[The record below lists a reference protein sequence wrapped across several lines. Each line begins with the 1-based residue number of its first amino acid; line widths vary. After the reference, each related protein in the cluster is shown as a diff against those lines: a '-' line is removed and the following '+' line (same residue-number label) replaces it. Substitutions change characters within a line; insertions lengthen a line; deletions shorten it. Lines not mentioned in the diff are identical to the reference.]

1 MNESQSEMLSR
12 IQHRWEDLTIIG
24 NTHGTSHDKLTDQ
37 RVENLRSDEGGLIHF
52 DLERHGRTVRGSVY
66 ADVHHWVV
74 DLDAGTAWIV
84 GTTPRLIGKRSE
96 SLDTSA
102 VVQAILDALKN
113 EAAPIVGRTKDG
125 RPRINIRAVVPEGPR
140 ETTQGRH
147 RRIRSAL
154 NDALVDQSR
163 SVNSRWIVE
172 KLDPRP

>member
-1 MNESQSEMLSR
+1 MISR
-12 IQHRWEDLTIIG
+12 EDLLCEIHRRWEDLTIIG
-24 NTHGTSHDKLTDQ
+24 NAHGTSHDKLTDQ
-37 RVENLRSDEGGLIHF
+37 RVENLRSDEDGSIYF

-113 EAAPIVGRTKDG
+113 EAAPIVGRMKDG
-125 RPRINIRAVVPEGPR
+125 RLRINIRAVVPEGPR
-140 ETTQGRH
+140 ETTLGRH

-163 SVNSRWIVE
+163 SVNSRWIVVE
-172 KLDPRP
+172 RF